1 MYQTPVAV
9 STREDTRVSTTL
21 SVYDDESVHR
31 GTITSSN
38 LSHMYQY
45 SYGGSNDP
53 NSGTRRSGG
62 SSTRLSYDRGEHHD
76 NYIPNGTSSQTV
88 LTYMTASQDLYTAD
102 HSFTSINESLLG
114 DHLNQG
120 TANVTLE
127 DLSLDTDKTPKI
139 PQVENSFDVDATPII
154 DQSASNQP
162 QVSQKLP
169 AQELSSKFKRLSTT
183 LQHSRTSGHSHQFMN
198 TFQQNV
204 DRSSKQSPRSSRN
217 SKSDYFKNIH
227 RTVDTSPRRSDDGL
241 ENFEQESLADNLSY
255 SDDTSHMNTANTTTI
270 ISSRFP
276 APHQEYDGDIPVRQD
291 LIQKYDEL
299 SPVGNS
305 ELISTKEKNDMYIQ
319 SSQGYTSLSDNYPHG
334 LNIVTAETHESN
346 ERSPPRSRKSIES
359 TTEESLSS
367 LFVRALHP
375 FDASTLQSESDASI
389 CLSFNKDSLA
399 FVHSIDDS
407 GWGEV
412 TLVETLER
420 GWIPMNYFSM
430 AIVDENIRH
439 STMSEDELK
448 AAIPNSHFLK
458 PLFHAC
464 SAFLVDPLSHKT
476 RRGNYTFSI
485 KVINSI
491 RDGVRLLLQ
500 ETNCLSRSNE
510 IVTRMP
516 VVRKCRK
523 SLLADW
529 YSLMVKAN
537 EFKGTSDYDK
547 IEILTLLVYQVTIK
561 AINFLQIWSIE
572 STQIAKQENEKKIR
586 QDMKKY
592 PLLSSPPLA
601 KKRVTEIN
609 GLLYSYL
616 CLIIG
621 RLDLVEH
628 NPIGT
633 DVLET
638 LIHQIILLLRELLFV
653 SKSGSEFASEKP
665 SDLDNSLDTLLSLVS
680 NLVDGVKKLVTKT
693 VAENNQ
699 PFLIS
704 LNLKESS
711 DYFYTAEGK
720 NIIQIA
726 SKIVRS
732 ISKTVVS
739 IFKLLDYTGD
749 FKLTSERSYPD
760 YSKMRITPEE
770 FIKRCSIGIA
780 KTNSIKGGPAL
791 KSFKPSNPKH
801 SNRYSLIRS
810 GKPGDLGFTQE
821 SATMLHNVLSSHEE
835 STPFSVSISEFEPFT
850 NTEENVS
857 SNIQDELL
865 VDEKGN
871 LLGGSFRGLVYT
883 LTNENAPPD
892 YFFVSTLFICYRSF
906 ATSLDLTEE
915 LISRFDVADRIVET
929 QTKEDVSLEVKV
941 KNRRRLVI
949 KMFQL
954 WMESYWNQE
963 QDYNLLTTFINF
975 FNEGVSQYLPL
986 EATKLINIAVKLTTR
1001 PLDAS
1006 LASQDR
1012 LFAQLVSRTIT
1023 STKAKR
1029 KSVFTSIDQQ
1039 FNSRYS
1045 MVDGYELSKINTN
1058 SSTTSS
1064 LKSLTLPMPLGIGN
1078 QTSGANTLLSKTQL
1092 HTIEKVNMT
1101 YRAIL
1106 GANWC
1111 PERRKQNIHTTY
1123 FKIDLA
1129 TLLPKW
1135 FDVCDQSWVLSN
1147 YKPNLLDFNG
1157 LEIAKQLTLIESQ
1170 IFCSIKP
1177 DELLNENFTTKRAYL
1192 KLAPN
1197 VRQSLLFTNC
1207 LSAYVLESILSP
1219 DISPKKRVNLIKT
1232 WLKIAISCLY
1242 LRNFN
1247 SLAAIITS
1255 LQSHLVTRFTKVWED
1270 LSIKYQEL
1278 YDYLSS
1284 IIHPEKNYNVYRTKM
1299 RNFLISNDYNVP
1311 VVPYFSLF
1319 LQDLTFLADG
1329 NPKYRKANT
1338 FLNQK
1343 LINIDKYLKIT
1354 RVIADI
1360 ESLQIPYAQSKPNP
1374 AMNRRS
1380 SILSIGS
1387 PKTLD
1392 FDDYNIIPVV
1402 SLQEFILLELW
1413 KVCQLN
1419 KHEEDRAWKLSLNIQ
1434 PRE

>member
-1 MYQTPVAV
+1 MYQAPVAV
-9 STREDTRVSTTL
+9 PAREDTRVSTSL

-31 GTITSSN
+31 GTISSSH

-45 SYGGSNDP
+45 SRNSDP
-53 NSGTRRSGG
+53 NSGTRHSGG
-62 SSTRLSYDRGEHHD
+62 STTRLSYDGGEDHD
-76 NYIPNGTSSQTV
+76 NYIPNEISSQTV

-102 HSFTSINESLLG
+102 HSFTSINESILG
-114 DHLNQG
+114 DHLDQD

-139 PQVENSFDVDATPII
+139 PQVEHSSDADATPII
-154 DQSASNQP
+154 DQNPSNQP
-162 QVSQKLP
+162 QLSPKLP
-169 AQELSSKFKRLSTT
+169 AQELSSKFKRLSVT

-198 TFQQNV
+198 SFQQNV
-204 DRSSKQSPRSSRN
+204 DRSNKQSPRSSRN
-217 SKSDYFKNIH
+217 ARSDYFKNIH
-227 RTVDTSPRRSDDGL
+227 KTVGTSPRRSDGES
-241 ENFEQESLADNLSY
+241 ENFDQASLADNSSY
-255 SDDTSHMNTANTTTI
+255 NDDTSHMNTANTTTI
-270 ISSRFP
+270 MSNRFP
-276 APHQEYDGDIPVRQD
+276 VLRQEEDEDIPVRQD

-299 SPVGNS
+299 STVGNS

-334 LNIVTAETHESN
+334 LNIVNAEIYESK
-346 ERSPPRSRKSIES
+346 ERSPQRSRKSIES
-359 TTEESLSS
+359 TPEESLSS

-375 FDASTLQSESDASI
+375 FDASTLQSESDVSI

-399 FVHSIDDS
+399 FVHTIDES

-439 STMSEDELK
+439 SAMSEDELK

-464 SAFLVDPLSHKT
+464 SAFLVDPLSHRT
-476 RRGNYTFSI
+476 RNGNYTFSI

-510 IVTRMP
+510 IVTKMP

-529 YSLMVKAN
+529 YTLMVKAN

-547 IEILTLLVYQVTIK
+547 IEILTLLVFQVTTK
-561 AINFLQIWSIE
+561 ATNFLQVWSIE
-572 STQIAKQENEKKIR
+572 STQIAKQENEKKVR
-586 QDMKKY
+586 QDIKKY
-592 PLLSSPPLA
+592 PLLSTPPLA
-601 KKRVTEIN
+601 KRRVTEIN

-616 CLIIG
+616 SLIIG

-638 LIHQIILLLRELLFV
+638 LIHQIILFLRELLFV

-665 SDLDNSLDTLLSLVS
+665 SDLDSSLDTLLSLVS
-680 NLVDGVKKLVTKT
+680 DLVDGVKKLVTKT
-693 VAENNQ
+693 MAENNQ
-699 PFLIS
+699 SMIL
-704 LNLKESS
+704 LNFKESS
-711 DYFYTAEGK
+711 DYLYTEEGK
-720 NIIQIA
+720 NLIQIA

-732 ISKTVVS
+732 ISKTVLS
-739 IFKLLDYTGD
+739 IFKLLEFTGD

-770 FIKRCSIGIA
+770 FIKKCSIGIA

-791 KSFKPSNPKH
+791 KSFKPSRAKR

-821 SATMLHNVLSSHEE
+821 GASTLHNVLSSQEE

-915 LISRFDVADRIVET
+915 LITRFDVADKIVET
-929 QTKEDVSLEVKV
+929 QTKDDVSLEIRV
-941 KNRRRLVI
+941 KNRRRLII

-975 FNEGVSQYLPL
+975 FNEGVSKYLPL
-986 EATKLINIAVKLTTR
+986 EAMKLIDIAVKLTTR
-1001 PLDAS
+1001 PMNENRTV
-1006 LASQDR
+1006 QDR
-1012 LFAQLVSRTIT
+1012 LFAQLVSRSIT
-1023 STKAKR
+1023 STKANR

-1064 LKSLTLPMPLGIGN
+1064 LKSMTLPMPLGIGN

-1106 GANWC
+1106 GTNWC
-1111 PERRKQNIHTTY
+1111 PEKRKENIPTTY
-1123 FKIDLA
+1123 FTIDLA
-1129 TLLPKW
+1129 TLLPNW
-1135 FDVCDQSWVLSN
+1135 FEVCDQSWVLSN

-1157 LEIAKQLTLIESQ
+1157 LEVAKQLTLIESH

-1255 LQSHLVTRFTKVWED
+1255 LQSHLVTRLSKVWED
-1270 LSIKYQEL
+1270 LSTKYQEL

-1299 RNFLISNDYNVP
+1299 RNFLISNDYNIP

-1360 ESLQIPYAQSKPNP
+1360 ESLQIPYAQSKPNT

-1387 PKTLD
+1387 QKTLD
-1392 FDDYNIIPVV
+1392 IDDYNIIPVI